1 MDPTPV
7 ALSSGLFSVLV
18 LVDSLVAFGMLSPC
32 YLKPRSSVLVLFLVS
47 TFFFFF
53 LKEECWHS
61 SIHVKGIY
69 LVVPTAAAMYK
80 STYLH
85 NSRSCFPSEIQNNA
99 ALSIFTWMSYKHL
112 KFHVRETKHLHFLPK
127 STTTLVFPTPISDK
141 SKMYFCIWKCEF
153 FEPQAHTCI
162 YTHQNFSRITPKCLE
177 CF

>member
-32 YLKPRSSVLVLFLVS
+32 YLKPRGSVLVLFLVS

-99 ALSIFTWMSYKHL
+99 ALSIFTWMSLWKSSTWRFFNLNVFEIGLPTINTSPKLLRLLVCLLIQWFPHL
-112 KFHVRETKHLHFLPK
+112 PSLPG
-127 STTTLVFPTPISDK
+127 
-141 SKMYFCIWKCEF
+141 
-153 FEPQAHTCI
+153 
-162 YTHQNFSRITPKCLE
+162 
-177 CF
+177 